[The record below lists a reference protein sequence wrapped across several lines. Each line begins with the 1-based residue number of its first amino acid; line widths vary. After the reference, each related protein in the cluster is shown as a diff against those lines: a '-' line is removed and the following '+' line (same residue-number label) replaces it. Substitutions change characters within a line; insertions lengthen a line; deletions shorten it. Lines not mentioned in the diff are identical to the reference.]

1 MKQID
6 ECEMMFRPEKKKYLP
21 IEGVKTSL
29 GELYLGTVLSTEP
42 NQHGQYA
49 CRYNRDDKK
58 LLRSLLREYG
68 YKPLNRRFVR
78 TISVP
83 G

>member
-1 MKQID
+1 MKQVD
-6 ECEMMFRPEKKKYLP
+6 ECEIMFRPNKKKYVP
-21 IEGVKTSL
+21 IQEVRSSL
-29 GELYLGTVLSTEP
+29 GELYLGTILDVEP

-49 CRYNRDDKK
+49 CRYNRQDLK

-68 YKPLNRRFVR
+68 YKPLNRRFIR

-83 G
+83 E